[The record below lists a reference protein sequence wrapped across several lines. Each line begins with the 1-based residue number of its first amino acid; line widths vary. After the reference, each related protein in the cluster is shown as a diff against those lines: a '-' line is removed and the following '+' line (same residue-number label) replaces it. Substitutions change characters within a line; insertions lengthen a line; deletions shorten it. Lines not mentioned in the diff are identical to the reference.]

1 MWQRGTSNPI
11 SVRVAVSGK
20 PNAAQCRVVLHSMCW
35 THLLKILRVS
45 MMSLNETK
53 FSIRQCS
60 LILLPV
66 EVVSGSERC
75 KGCPAALMPS
85 GMLAAFT
92 CTAKSSITAT
102 MAAQIQ

>member
-1 MWQRGTSNPI
+1 
-11 SVRVAVSGK
+11 
-20 PNAAQCRVVLHSMCW
+20 
-35 THLLKILRVS
+35 
-45 MMSLNETK
+45 MMSLKDTK

-85 GMLAAFT
+85 GMLAAVT
-92 CTAKSSITAT
+92 YTAKSSITAIT
-102 MAAQIQ
+102 EAQNVRQRLAKVRQRLVKVNDRCLLFMCF